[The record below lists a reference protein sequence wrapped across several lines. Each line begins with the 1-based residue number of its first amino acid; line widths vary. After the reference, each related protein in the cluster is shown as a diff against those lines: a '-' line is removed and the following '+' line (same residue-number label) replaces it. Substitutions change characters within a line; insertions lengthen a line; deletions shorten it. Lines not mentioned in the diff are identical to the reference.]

1 MFNIGPMEFIL
12 IAVVAVI
19 FIGPEKL
26 PETLKKFGRFFVQVK
41 RHANDVKG
49 NFDEVLRD
57 AEREIELERIRDLQ
71 KKLQA
76 DIESVQV
83 IDAAHENRGSQTPA
97 LPPGEYDA
105 EGHDISTPRYAADRD
120 PNADPFSQD
129 VLEKAQKELHIDA
142 PLPPPDLKK
151 ES

>member
-1 MFNIGPMEFIL
+1 MFNIGPMEFLL

-19 FIGPEKL
+19 FVGPEKL
-26 PETLKKFGRFFVQVK
+26 PDALKKFGRFFVQVK

-83 IDAAHENRGSQTPA
+83 IDAPNENRSQTPA
-97 LPPGEYDA
+97 LPASEFDAQGHEITREQYPTRPDGE
-105 EGHDISTPRYAADRD
+105 
-120 PNADPFSQD
+120 ADPFSQE
-129 VLEKAQKELHIDA
+129 VLEKAHKELHSDA
-142 PLPPPDLKK
+142 ALTPPEPKK
-151 ES
+151 DV